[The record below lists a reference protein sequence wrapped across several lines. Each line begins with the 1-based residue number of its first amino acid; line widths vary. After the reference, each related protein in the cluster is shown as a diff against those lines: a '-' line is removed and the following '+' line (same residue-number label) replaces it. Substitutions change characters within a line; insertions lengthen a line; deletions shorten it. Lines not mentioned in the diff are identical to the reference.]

1 MRSIKAKSGIKRKR
15 GGGPAVQE
23 RAASSASHRR
33 VQQQLQQ
40 PPRNRKTMRAPLSIA
55 SSVATYDT
63 ASEDDGDSTGSPRR
77 TRQMRN
83 ASSSSRTSTIDSHSS
98 LRRNMRAMALNDRE
112 RTTPEVEHD
121 RARQAQGDRRPSHQ
135 RAGSRKASYNT
146 IDESE
151 DEQGEEEDQRLL
163 YQAPNWQLHR
173 LKKSKLLQ
181 LLVFSGTFE
190 GGDQI
195 DLESITKQELVDQIV
210 KLRSTGHGLA
220 PTSTGSMTTRNARRN
235 EGGMATS
242 ESLASMNSAD
252 FTDEAPSETDANDAG
267 GEETEAEPTKDRRR
281 RQELRRAR
289 MAAQASPA
297 VDRRRRRGTT
307 RAMASESVSSIGF
320 VSPPNLRM
328 RKSGSSL
335 FMASSPIRTR
345 SKARRQANLAGLRRS
360 LPSTAATDA
369 LFGASVAS
377 AEDVES
383 HASSKRVIRRTRGLP
398 PAKNV
403 AFLNRSDTPESQR
416 HDGEWED
423 DDLPADA
430 PTRPFRRAKQRAKEQ
445 MQVDESG
452 EDDEEASAQE
462 QEAVEQDQS
471 LGDYSLMSLDEVT
484 PTKARPG
491 AARRATKL
499 ALPPSSAMSVDEETA
514 SSVLSDE
521 SEEEDQAVAFS
532 ESSET
537 DLNASPSKM
546 RKLRNGKLRLPSY
559 DASTSSSTR
568 DPEDEDD
575 MDMADIESVAESGPM
590 EAPTAASLGRLR
602 RAVLIGLCAEQG
614 IEVAADATKATLI
627 EELLRHH
634 TAQRD
639 RGTPP
644 ISAATEKPGSS
655 STARPSSSESDDSTS
670 TKTRRKTPKGP
681 LKKRT
686 TDSDKP
692 LLLRTRSKEVQS
704 PRPPSLKLQS
714 GVAEPAPPADSIDEL
729 NGLDLESLNLLDK
742 EIAPHK
748 LEKGEKIGSGGFKD
762 VYVGKYQITASQK
775 RRVAIAE
782 IRDQLSEMDIKEI
795 KLLRDLRHENIVRFI
810 GVSIPQEPRN
820 VPCMV
825 VTELCS
831 NGDLYDYIRNVEA
844 PSDDEIFRIM
854 LETARGLEY
863 LHTRTPTIIHRDVK
877 STNVLVS
884 RNRTAKIADFGLA
897 RVRNT
902 KRSKIGSLVGTVN
915 WQAVELWSPKPN
927 YNEKVDV
934 WSAAMTFWEMLQWH
948 LREKKYPFQEMN
960 EHQIYLDVGQKKLRP
975 PTVSIRRQYGGEIVD
990 LLDRMWD
997 HLAKNRP
1004 TMTEVCEELELLI
1017 AMKRSTQESQTT
1029 KPTTRAAAH
1038 HQH

>member
-1 MRSIKAKSGIKRKR
+1 
-15 GGGPAVQE
+15 
-23 RAASSASHRR
+23 
-33 VQQQLQQ
+33 
-40 PPRNRKTMRAPLSIA
+40 
-55 SSVATYDT
+55 
-63 ASEDDGDSTGSPRR
+63 
-77 TRQMRN
+77 
-83 ASSSSRTSTIDSHSS
+83 
-98 LRRNMRAMALNDRE
+98 
-112 RTTPEVEHD
+112 
-121 RARQAQGDRRPSHQ
+121 
-135 RAGSRKASYNT
+135 
-146 IDESE
+146 
-151 DEQGEEEDQRLL
+151 
-163 YQAPNWQLHR
+163 
-173 LKKSKLLQ
+173 
-181 LLVFSGTFE
+181 
-190 GGDQI
+190 
-195 DLESITKQELVDQIV
+195 
-210 KLRSTGHGLA
+210 
-220 PTSTGSMTTRNARRN
+220 
-235 EGGMATS
+235 
-242 ESLASMNSAD
+242 
-252 FTDEAPSETDANDAG
+252 
-267 GEETEAEPTKDRRR
+267 
-281 RQELRRAR
+281 
-289 MAAQASPA
+289 
-297 VDRRRRRGTT
+297 
-307 RAMASESVSSIGF
+307 
-320 VSPPNLRM
+320 
-328 RKSGSSL
+328 
-335 FMASSPIRTR
+335 
-345 SKARRQANLAGLRRS
+345 
-360 LPSTAATDA
+360 
-369 LFGASVAS
+369 
-377 AEDVES
+377 
-383 HASSKRVIRRTRGLP
+383 
-398 PAKNV
+398 
-403 AFLNRSDTPESQR
+403 
-416 HDGEWED
+416 
-423 DDLPADA
+423 
-430 PTRPFRRAKQRAKEQ
+430 
-445 MQVDESG
+445 
-452 EDDEEASAQE
+452 
-462 QEAVEQDQS
+462 
-471 LGDYSLMSLDEVT
+471 
-484 PTKARPG
+484 
-491 AARRATKL
+491 
-499 ALPPSSAMSVDEETA
+499 
-514 SSVLSDE
+514 
-521 SEEEDQAVAFS
+521 
-532 ESSET
+532 
-537 DLNASPSKM
+537 
-546 RKLRNGKLRLPSY
+546 
-559 DASTSSSTR
+559 
-568 DPEDEDD
+568 
-575 MDMADIESVAESGPM
+575 MD
-590 EAPTAASLGRLR
+590 APTAASLGRLR

-614 IEVAADATKATLI
+614 IEVAGDATKATLI

-644 ISAATEKPGSS
+644 MSAATEKPGSS

-934 WSAAMTFWEMLQWH
+934 WSAAMTFWETLQWH

-975 PTVSIRRQYGGEIVD
+975 PTVSIRRRYGGEIVD

-1017 AMKRSTQESQTT
+1017 AMKRSTQEPQTT